1 MSLVHYTLGGPYFD
15 EYRDC
20 EYAAEWRA
28 ELAAMQRAEQRAGNR
43 TAA

>member
-1 MSLVHYTLGGPYFD
+1 MHFTLGGPYFD

-20 EYAAEWRA
+20 EYAREWRA
-28 ELAAMQRAEQRAGNR
+28 ERDAMLRAEQRAGNR